1 MKAPIIITIN
11 KSSSESD
18 YLIKVDRGSI
28 RDMLAYMTISK
39 DVAYDR
45 IIKFL
50 FQMCG
55 IKDYNRYSD
64 DAGDIFIEVTAPASQ
79 ILTHDQK
86 MEMQAGEV
94 EDAQ

>member
-50 FQMCG
+50 FQMLG

-79 ILTHDQK
+79 ILTHQQK
-86 MEMQAGEV
+86 IEMQDGEV
-94 EDAQ
+94 D

>member
-1 MKAPIIITIN
+1 MKAPIIITVN
-11 KSSSESD
+11 KTTSEID
-18 YLIKVDRGSI
+18 YLIEVTRGSI
-28 RDMLAYMTISK
+28 RDNLAYLHISK

-50 FQMCG
+50 FQMLG

-79 ILTHDQK
+79 ILTHEHK
-86 MEMQAGEV
+86 MEMQDGDV
-94 EDAQ
+94 E

>member
-11 KSSSESD
+11 KSSSELD
-18 YLIKVDRGSI
+18 YLVKVDHGSI
-28 RDMLAYMTISK
+28 RDNLAYMNISK

-50 FQMCG
+50 FQMFG
-55 IKDYNRYSD
+55 IKDYNRYTD
-64 DAGDIFIEVTAPASQ
+64 DNGDIFIEVTAPASQ
-79 ILTHDQK
+79 ILTHSQK

-94 EDAQ
+94 EDD

>member
-1 MKAPIIITIN
+1 MKAPIIVTIN
-11 KSSSESD
+11 KSTSELD

-28 RDMLAYMTISK
+28 RDNLAYMNISK

-50 FQMCG
+50 FQMLG

-79 ILTHDQK
+79 ILTHSQK
-86 MEMQAGEV
+86 MEMQAEEV
-94 EDAQ
+94 ED

>member
-1 MKAPIIITIN
+1 MKAPIIITID
-11 KSSSESD
+11 KSSSETE
-18 YLIKVDRGSI
+18 YLIRVDRGSH
-28 RDMLAYMTISK
+28 RDTIAYMNISK

-64 DAGDIFIEVTAPASQ
+64 WAGDIFIEVTAPASQ
-79 ILTHDQK
+79 ILTHQQK
-86 MEMQAGEV
+86 MEMQSGEV
-94 EDAQ
+94 EDD

>member
-11 KSSSESD
+11 KSASESD
-18 YLIKVDRGSI
+18 YIIKVDQGSY
-28 RDMLAYMTISK
+28 RDRLAYMQIFK

-45 IIKFL
+45 VIKFL
-50 FQMCG
+50 FQMFG

-79 ILTHDQK
+79 ILTHQQK
-86 MEMQAGEV
+86 MEMQESEV
-94 EDAQ
+94 EDA

>member
-1 MKAPIIITIN
+1 MKAPIIISIS
-11 KSSSESD
+11 KSSGDLD
-18 YLIKVDRGSI
+18 YLIRVDRGSL
-28 RDMLAYMTISK
+28 RDDLARMTISK

-50 FQMCG
+50 FQMLG

-94 EDAQ
+94 QDA

>member
-1 MKAPIIITIN
+1 MDNKAPIIITMN
-11 KSSSESD
+11 KSSSELD
-18 YLIKVDRGSI
+18 YFIQVDKGSI
-28 RDMLAYMTISK
+28 RDQLACITISK

-50 FQMCG
+50 FQMLG

-79 ILTHDQK
+79 ILTHQQK
-86 MEMQAGEV
+86 MEMQNGDV
-94 EDAQ
+94 Q

>member
-1 MKAPIIITIN
+1 MKKAPIIITID
-11 KSSSESD
+11 KASSESD
-18 YLIKVDRGSI
+18 YLVKVDRGSI

-55 IKDYNRYSD
+55 VKDYNRYSD

-79 ILTHDQK
+79 ILTHSQK
-86 MEMQAGEV
+86 MEMQSGDV
-94 EDAQ
+94 E

>member
-1 MKAPIIITIN
+1 MKAPIIITID
-11 KSSSESD
+11 KATSESD
-18 YLIKVDRGSI
+18 YFIKVDRGST
-28 RDMLAYMTISK
+28 RDNIAYINISK
-39 DVAYDR
+39 EVAYDR

-64 DAGDIFIEVTAPASQ
+64 DDGDIFIEVTAPASQ
-79 ILTHDQK
+79 ILTHQQK

-94 EDAQ
+94 E

>member
-11 KSSSESD
+11 KSTSELD

-28 RDMLAYMTISK
+28 RDSLAYMNISK

-50 FQMCG
+50 FQMFG

-64 DAGDIFIEVTAPASQ
+64 DAGDIFIEVTVPASQ
-79 ILTHDQK
+79 ILTHSQK

-94 EDAQ
+94 EDD